1 MVWVSAATFGV
12 AWWLGLYLLARDP
25 RKPLLRR
32 AAVGLL
38 VYAAAVVTDRLAGGS
53 PWFDGV
59 RIVLV
64 CAPVLAFSGVFVRL
78 LPARAVERV
87 DRVWRVGLIPLCALL
102 AMPAAG
108 GFLPAGYLLGAL
120 TLLALLGTM
129 LGMLGQHAEW
139 SEDSRRSASGLLT
152 VGALLLGLSAA
163 LILLG
168 LNVLPRTAML
178 SVVAADLVVL
188 GLGIAVIDAYDEGEA
203 LRAGMIHSLVVSAAT
218 AAVFGG
224 QAALALALAGER
236 PALVSL
242 LFGAIAAAI
251 TLQVLNAPLQAGA
264 DRLAFAS
271 DPRLFAARVEM
282 RSATEAL
289 LRATGEGLRAGGDGL
304 RRGGDGGM

>member
-1 MVWVSAATFGV
+1 MVWVSAAAFGV

-32 AAVGLL
+32 AAAGLL
-38 VYAAAVVTDRLAGGS
+38 AFAGAVVADRLAGAD
-53 PWFDGV
+53 PWFGGA

-64 CAPVLAFSGVFVRL
+64 CAPVLAFSGAFVRL
-78 LPARAVERV
+78 LPRGAVERV
-87 DRVWRVGLIPLCALL
+87 DRWWRVGLLPLCALL

-139 SEDSRRSASGLLT
+139 SEDSRRSAAGLLT
-152 VGALLLGLSAA
+152 VGALLLGLSTA

-178 SVVAADLVVL
+178 SVIAADLVVL
-188 GLGIAVIDAYDEGEA
+188 GLGIAVLDAYDEGEG
-203 LRAGMIHSLVVSAAT
+203 LRADMIHSLVVSGAT

-224 QAALALALAGER
+224 QAALALTLVGER
-236 PALVSL
+236 PVLVALF
-242 LFGAIAAAI
+242 FGAVAAAI
-251 TLQVLNAPLQAGA
+251 TLQVLNRLLQVGA
-264 DRLAFAS
+264 DRVAFAS
-271 DPRLFAARVEM
+271 DPQLCAARIEL

-289 LRATGEGLRAGGDGL
+289 LRKGSDNGLHTGG
-304 RRGGDGGM
+304 

>member
-32 AAVGLL
+32 AAIGLL
-38 VYAAAVVTDRLAGGS
+38 AFAAAVLADRLAGGNS
-53 PWFDGV
+53 WFDGP
-59 RIVLV
+59 RIVLM

-78 LPARAVERV
+78 LPLNAVERV
-87 DRVWRVGLIPLCALL
+87 DRWWRAGLLPLCALL

-139 SEDSRRSASGLLT
+139 SEDSRRSAAGLLT
-152 VGALLLGLSAA
+152 IGALLLGLSAA

-178 SVVAADLVVL
+178 SVIAADLVVL
-188 GLGIAVIDAYDEGEA
+188 GLGIAVVDAYDEGEA
-203 LRAGMIHSLVVSAAT
+203 LRADMTHSLVLSAAT

-224 QAALALALAGER
+224 QAALALTLAGER
-236 PALVSL
+236 PALIAL
-242 LFGAIAAAI
+242 FFGAVAGSI
-251 TLQVLNAPLQAGA
+251 TLQVLHGLLHAGA
-264 DRLAFAS
+264 DRVAFAS
-271 DPRLFAARVEM
+271 DPQLCAARVEL

-289 LRATGEGLRAGGDGL
+289 LRRGSDNGLHTGG
-304 RRGGDGGM
+304 

>member
-32 AAVGLL
+32 AAIGLL
-38 VYAAAVVTDRLAGGS
+38 AFAAAVVADRLAGGNS
-53 PWFDGV
+53 WFDGP

-78 LPARAVERV
+78 LPLGAVERV
-87 DRVWRVGLIPLCALL
+87 DRWWRVGLLPLCALL

-139 SEDSRRSASGLLT
+139 SEDSRRSAAGLLT
-152 VGALLLGLSAA
+152 IGALLLGLSAA

-178 SVVAADLVVL
+178 SVIAADLVVL
-188 GLGIAVIDAYDEGEA
+188 GLGIAVVDAYDEGEA
-203 LRAGMIHSLVVSAAT
+203 LRADMTHSLVLSAAT

-224 QAALALALAGER
+224 QAALALTLAGER
-236 PALVSL
+236 PALIAL
-242 LFGAIAAAI
+242 FFGAVAGSIA
-251 TLQVLNAPLQAGA
+251 LQVLHGPLHAGA
-264 DRLAFAS
+264 DRVAFAS
-271 DPRLFAARVEM
+271 DPQLCAARVEL

-289 LRATGEGLRAGGDGL
+289 LRRGSDNGLHTGG
-304 RRGGDGGM
+304 

>member
-1 MVWVSAATFGV
+1 MVWVSAAAFGV

-32 AAVGLL
+32 AAAGLL
-38 VYAAAVVTDRLAGGS
+38 VYAAAVVADRLAAGS
-53 PWFDGV
+53 AWFDGM

-78 LPARAVERV
+78 LPDRAVDRV
-87 DRVWRVGLIPLCALL
+87 DRLWRVGLIPLCAVL
-102 AMPAAG
+102 AMPAAA
-108 GFLPAGYLLGAL
+108 GFLPAGYGLGAL

-139 SEDSRRSASGLLT
+139 SEDSRRSAAGLLT

-168 LNVLPRTAML
+168 LNVLPSTAML
-178 SVVAADLVVL
+178 SVIAADLVVL
-188 GLGIAVIDAYDEGEA
+188 GLGIAVLDAYDADRA
-203 LRAGMIHSLVVSAAT
+203 LRADLLRSVLVSAAT

-224 QAALALALAGER
+224 QAALALTLSGAR
-236 PALVSL
+236 PALVAL

-264 DRLAFAS
+264 ERLARRS
-271 DPRLFAARVEM
+271 GRLW
-282 RSATEAL
+282 
-289 LRATGEGLRAGGDGL
+289 AG
-304 RRGGDGGM
+304 R

>member
-1 MVWVSAATFGV
+1 MVWVSAAAFGA

-25 RKPLLRR
+25 RKLLLRR
-32 AAVGLL
+32 AATGLL
-38 VYAAAVVTDRLAGGS
+38 AFAVAVVADRMAGAD

-78 LPARAVERV
+78 LPAGVERV
-87 DRVWRVGLIPLCALL
+87 DRWWRVGLLPLCALL
-102 AMPAAG
+102 ALPAAG
-108 GFLPAGYLLGAL
+108 GFLPAGYLLGAI

-129 LGMLGQHAEW
+129 LGILGQHAEW
-139 SEDSRRSASGLLT
+139 SEDARRSAGGLLT

-178 SVVAADLVVL
+178 SVTAADLVVL
-188 GLGIAVIDAYDEGEA
+188 GLGIAVLDAYDEGEE
-203 LRAGMIHSLVVSAAT
+203 LRADMTHSLVISAAT

-224 QAALALALAGER
+224 QAALTLTLAGER
-236 PALVSL
+236 PALVAL
-242 LFGAIAAAI
+242 FFGAIAAAI
-251 TLQVLNAPLQAGA
+251 GLQVLNGPLHAGA
-264 DRLAFAS
+264 DRVAFAS
-271 DPRLFAARVEM
+271 DPQLCAARVEL

-289 LRATGEGLRAGGDGL
+289 LRKGGVND
-304 RRGGDGGM
+304 

>member
-1 MVWVSAATFGV
+1 MVWVSAAAFGA

-25 RKPLLRR
+25 RKLLLRR
-32 AAVGLL
+32 AATGLL
-38 VYAAAVVTDRLAGGS
+38 AFAVAVVADRMAGAD

-78 LPARAVERV
+78 LPAGVERV
-87 DRVWRVGLIPLCALL
+87 DRWWRAGLLPLCALL
-102 AMPAAG
+102 ALPAAG
-108 GFLPAGYLLGAL
+108 GFLPAGYLLGAI

-139 SEDSRRSASGLLT
+139 AEDARRSAGGLLT
-152 VGALLLGLSAA
+152 VGALLLGLSSA

-178 SVVAADLVVL
+178 SVTAADLVVL
-188 GLGIAVIDAYDEGEA
+188 GLGIAVLDAYDEGEE
-203 LRAGMIHSLVVSAAT
+203 LRADMTHSLVLSAAT

-224 QAALALALAGER
+224 QAALTLTLAGER
-236 PALVSL
+236 PALVAL
-242 LFGAIAAAI
+242 FFGAIAAAI
-251 TLQVLNAPLQAGA
+251 GLQVLNGPLHAGA
-264 DRLAFAS
+264 DRVAFAS
-271 DPRLFAARVEM
+271 DPQLCAARVEL

-289 LRATGEGLRAGGDGL
+289 LRKGGVND
-304 RRGGDGGM
+304 

>member
-32 AAVGLL
+32 AAIGLL
-38 VYAAAVVTDRLAGGS
+38 AFAAAVVADRLAGGNS
-53 PWFDGV
+53 WFDGP

-78 LPARAVERV
+78 LPLNAVERV
-87 DRVWRVGLIPLCALL
+87 DRWWRAGLLPLCALL

-139 SEDSRRSASGLLT
+139 SEDSRRSAAGLLT
-152 VGALLLGLSAA
+152 IGALLLGLSAA

-178 SVVAADLVVL
+178 SVIAADLVVL
-188 GLGIAVIDAYDEGEA
+188 GLGIAVVDAYDEGEA
-203 LRAGMIHSLVVSAAT
+203 LRADMTHSLVLSAAT

-224 QAALALALAGER
+224 QAALALTLAGER
-236 PALVSL
+236 PALIAL
-242 LFGAIAAAI
+242 FFGAVAGSI
-251 TLQVLNAPLQAGA
+251 TLQVLHGPLHAGA
-264 DRLAFAS
+264 DRVAFAS
-271 DPRLFAARVEM
+271 DPQLCAARVEL

-289 LRATGEGLRAGGDGL
+289 LRRGSDNGLHTGG
-304 RRGGDGGM
+304 